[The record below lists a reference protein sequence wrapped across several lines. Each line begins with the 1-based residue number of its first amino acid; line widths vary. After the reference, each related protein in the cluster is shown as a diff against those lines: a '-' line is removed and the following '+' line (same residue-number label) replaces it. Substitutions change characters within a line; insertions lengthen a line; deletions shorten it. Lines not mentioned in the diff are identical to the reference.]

1 MAKTFNEL
9 TIELRDFILDA
20 LSDPRSNNI
29 KVKRYEFNAL
39 DVSMDSDRES
49 APHIIVSMGISQAI
63 FSIETGKKITGGMG
77 PVERY
82 VLKWLEKG
90 LTLQK
95 LRETWMSTERN
106 QPKKGGKKEKPASKF
121 R

>member
-1 MAKTFNEL
+1 MAKTLNEL
-9 TIELRDFILDA
+9 TIELRDFILDC
-20 LSDPRSNNI
+20 LNDPRS
-29 KVKRYEFNAL
+29 KVRVKRYEFNAL
-39 DVSMDSDRES
+39 DIAMDADRES
-49 APHIIVSMGISQAI
+49 APHIIVSMGMSQAI
-63 FSIETGKKITGGMG
+63 FSIETGKKISGGMG

-95 LRETWMSTERN
+95 LRETWMTAEKL
-106 QPKKGGKKEKPASKF
+106 QKVKVKKEEKKEPKF

>member
-1 MAKTFNEL
+1 MAKTLNEL
-9 TIELRDFILDA
+9 TIELRDFILDT
-20 LSDPRSNNI
+20 LNDPRSKV

-39 DVSMDSDRES
+39 EVSMDPARERV
-49 APHIIVSMGISQAI
+49 PHIIVSMGISEDLFNI
-63 FSIETGKKITGGMG
+63 DTGNKISGSMG
-77 PVERY
+77 PIERY

-95 LRETWMSTERN
+95 LRETWMSTEKIQRARD
-106 QPKKGGKKEKPASKF
+106 KKTQKPQSKF

>member
-1 MAKTFNEL
+1 MAKTLNEL
-9 TIELRDFILDA
+9 TIELKDFILDT
-20 LSDPRSNNI
+20 LNDPRSKV

-39 DVSMDSDRES
+39 DVSMDPDRES
-49 APHIIVSMGISQAI
+49 MPHIIVSMGISEAT

-95 LRETWMSTERN
+95 LRETWMSTEKIQRAKD
-106 QPKKGGKKEKPASKF
+106 KKTQKPESKF

>member
-1 MAKTFNEL
+1 MAKTLNEL
-9 TIELRDFILDA
+9 TIELKDFILDT
-20 LSDPRSNNI
+20 LNDPRSKV

-39 DVSMDSDRES
+39 DVTMDPDRES
-49 APHIIVSMGISQAI
+49 MPHIIVSMGISEAV

-95 LRETWMSTERN
+95 LRETWMSAEKIQRVKD
-106 QPKKGGKKEKPASKF
+106 KKGQKPQSKF